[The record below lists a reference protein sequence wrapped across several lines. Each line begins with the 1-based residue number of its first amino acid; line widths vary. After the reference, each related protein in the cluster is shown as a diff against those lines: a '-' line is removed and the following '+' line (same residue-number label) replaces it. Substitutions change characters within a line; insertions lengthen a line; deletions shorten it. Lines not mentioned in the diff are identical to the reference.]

1 MDRLT
6 CEELRAAGL
15 GCEVILLVATD
26 AEAALLARALGDA
39 SAFVVATK
47 KLLVGYLAPLDAA
60 GSAGGLPRREEMAAG
75 IAPAGIVPAA
85 GRRVALA
92 VSGLDKVNAAHLLTC
107 LLQAMEPLPRLVLQ
121 VGIAGALP
129 NKGDVASA
137 SVGDVVIAT
146 QEAYSDTG
154 SSSPAGWLSAR
165 ELGWPIGIVDGIESG
180 GVFPIDGRLVAAAL
194 KVVALAAARADR
206 SAPAAI
212 RPEEHPRVLAGPCV
226 TASLVTGLAS
236 EAQELADRWEAVAE
250 SMEGAAAAHICA
262 LYETP
267 FLEVRGISNLV
278 GDRDRAAWQV
288 QRAVAAA
295 SWAAR
300 AIVDGLDG
308 LPLAEVGARVSG
320 DV

>member
-1 MDRLT
+1 LDLLA
-6 CEELRAAGL
+6 CEALRAATS
-15 GCEVILLVATD
+15 GCEVVLLVATD
-26 AEAALLARALGDA
+26 AEAAFLTRGLRDA
-39 SAFVVATK
+39 SALVVATK
-47 KLLVGYLAPLDAA
+47 RLLVGHLGPLGGADLTGGPPQRGAAA
-60 GSAGGLPRREEMAAG
+60 GA
-75 IAPAGIVPAA
+75 APARE
-85 GRRVALA
+85 RRVALA

-107 LLQAMEPLPRLVLQ
+107 LLQAMDPRPRLVLQ

-129 NKGDVASA
+129 GKGDFASA

-154 SSSPAGWLSAR
+154 SSSPVGWLSAR
-165 ELGWPIGIVDGIESG
+165 ELGWPIGLVDGIESG
-180 GVFPIDGRLVAAAL
+180 GVFPADGRLVAAAL
-194 KVVALAAARADR
+194 EAVALAAARADE
-206 SAPAAI
+206 SASAAI

-236 EAQELADRWEAVAE
+236 EAQELAERWEAVAE

-262 LYETP
+262 LYGTP

-278 GDRDRAAWQV
+278 GDRDRAAWEV

-300 AIVDGLDG
+300 AIVEGLDG
-308 LPLAEVGARVSG
+308 LPLAEVGAG
-320 DV
+320 PGGGA

>member
-1 MDRLT
+1 VDRLT
-6 CEELRAAGL
+6 CEELRAATL
-15 GCEVILLVATD
+15 GCEVVLLVATD
-26 AEAALLARALGDA
+26 AEAVVLARALADA
-39 SAFVVATK
+39 SAFTVATK
-47 KLLVGYLAPLDAA
+47 KLLVGYLTA
-60 GSAGGLPRREEMAAG
+60 
-75 IAPAGIVPAA
+75 
-85 GRRVALA
+85 RRVALA
-92 VSGLDKVNAAHLLTC
+92 VSGIDKVNAAHLLTC
-107 LLQAMEPLPRLVLQ
+107 LLQAMDPGPRLVVQ

-129 NKGDVASA
+129 GRGDFASA

-146 QEAYSDTG
+146 REAYSDTG

-165 ELGWPIGIVDGIESG
+165 ELGWPIGPVDGVESG

-194 KVVALAAARADR
+194 EAVAVAAARADE

-212 RPEEHPRVLAGPCV
+212 RPKEHPRVIAGPCV

-236 EAQELADRWEAVAE
+236 EARELADRWEAVAE

-262 LYETP
+262 LYGMP

-278 GDRDRAAWQV
+278 ADRDRAAWQV

-308 LPLAEVGARVSG
+308 LPVAEVEARPARGA
-320 DV
+320 

>member
-6 CEELRAAGL
+6 CEELREATS
-15 GCEVILLVATD
+15 GCEVVLLVATD
-26 AEAALLARALGDA
+26 AEAAVLARALSA
-39 SAFVVATK
+39 SSAFVVGTK
-47 KLLVGYLAPLDAA
+47 KLLVGRLAPLGA
-60 GSAGGLPRREEMAAG
+60 GEPAGGLRQNGPAAAG
-75 IAPAGIVPAA
+75 VAQAA

-107 LLQAMEPLPRLVLQ
+107 LLQAMDPGPRLVLQ

-129 NKGDVASA
+129 GKGGVASA
-137 SVGDVVIAT
+137 SVGDVVVAT

-194 KVVALAAARADR
+194 AAVAAAAAWGDETAVSAVRA
-206 SAPAAI
+206 
-212 RPEEHPRVLAGPCV
+212 EEHPRVLAGPCV

-250 SMEGAAAAHICA
+250 SMEGAAAAHVCA
-262 LYETP
+262 LYGTA

-278 GDRDRAAWQV
+278 GDRDRAAWQG
-288 QRAVAAA
+288 RTAVAAA

-300 AIVDGLDG
+300 AVVDGLDG
-308 LPLAEVGARVSG
+308 LPLAEVGARVPG
-320 DV
+320 EV

>member
-1 MDRLT
+1 VDRLT
-6 CEELRAAGL
+6 CEELRAAASA
-15 GCEVILLVATD
+15 CEVVLLAATD
-26 AEAALLARALGDA
+26 AEAALLARALSDT

-47 KLLVGYLAPLDAA
+47 SLLVGRLTPLGASDSAA
-60 GSAGGLPRREEMAAG
+60 GRPRSMETAAG
-75 IAPAGIVPAA
+75 VAHAA

-107 LLQAMEPLPRLVLQ
+107 LLQAMDPGPRLTLQ

-129 NKGDVASA
+129 RKGDFVAA

-165 ELGWPIGIVDGIESG
+165 ELGWPIGLVDGIESG

-212 RPEEHPRVLAGPCV
+212 RPEEHSRVLAGPCV